1 MTFVFAH
8 AAQGWLEAA
17 LFAPPAAVVLA
28 AIVKTR
34 RRGSPAA
41 NQTKENP

>member
-1 MTFVFAH
+1 MTFIFAH
-8 AAQGWLEAA
+8 AAHAWLEAA

-34 RRGSPAA
+34 RRESRGATE
-41 NQTKENP
+41 TKENP